1 MPDYLAMVD
10 EILVRGEGPLTR
22 YETECLTE
30 IERRLR
36 GGEALGE
43 TAVHQLEQMYVA
55 HVPVWRRKHGA
66 GTTKS

>member
-22 YETECLTE
+22 YETDCLSE
-30 IERRLR
+30 IERALR
-36 GGEALGE
+36 SGEELGE

-55 HVPVWRRKHGA
+55 HVPVWQRKAAGA
-66 GTTKS
+66 TKA